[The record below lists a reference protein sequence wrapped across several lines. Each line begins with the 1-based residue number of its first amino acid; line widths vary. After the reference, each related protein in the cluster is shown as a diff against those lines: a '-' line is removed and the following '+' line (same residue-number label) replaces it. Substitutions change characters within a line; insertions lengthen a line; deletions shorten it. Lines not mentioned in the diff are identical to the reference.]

1 MLYLSLGFVSS
12 GKILLTIAPS
22 VKRRDYSFSCA
33 FDDNCVTSLTLLR
46 FWIFVLFFGM
56 ITEIA
61 DTIHPTAR
69 SVVEFDEEMVTS
81 QSIIN
86 SKI

>member
-1 MLYLSLGFVSS
+1 VLNEGIIHFHAR
-12 GKILLTIAPS
+12 LTITVFFGA
-22 VKRRDYSFSCA
+22 
-33 FDDNCVTSLTLLR
+33 TSLTLLR

-61 DTIHPTAR
+61 DTIHPSAR

-81 QSIIN
+81 RSIIS